1 MSHGKTGEY
10 CPQNMDKKVSS
21 FSLLE
26 SLTLLSTIFRYYSLE
41 EKRLFFRR
49 RNQKIIFFLVFL
61 TPYALFFF
69 SITTHIPIEW
79 VKKIPPS
86 SSPCD

>member
-10 CPQNMDKKVSS
+10 CPHNMDKKVSS

-26 SLTLLSTIFRYYSLE
+26 SLTLLSTISRYFSLE

-49 RNQKIIFFLVFL
+49 RNLKIIFFLVFL

-69 SITTHIPIEW
+69 SITTHIPKEW
-79 VKKIPPS
+79 EKKIPRS